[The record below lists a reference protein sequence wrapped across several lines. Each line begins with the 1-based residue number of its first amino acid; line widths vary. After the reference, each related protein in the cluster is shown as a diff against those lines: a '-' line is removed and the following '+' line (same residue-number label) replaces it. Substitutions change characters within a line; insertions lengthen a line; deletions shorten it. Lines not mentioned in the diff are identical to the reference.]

1 MKVPA
6 GNIPLRE
13 AFDRYF
19 QRRWHDGFVHSAL
32 EHLRTT
38 ERQLS
43 ERKSHLSLRRR
54 KSRADQRRLL
64 GAQRRTDIAVVE
76 FRRAFERG
84 HLEARAWD
92 PTQSR
97 EVTLTPSLWKAAFYA
112 ERLFLAD
119 AVPDFFR
126 ADKALA
132 DYVELQFYVEKGAFE
147 EWLAKQADS
156 AASTI
161 EKQMQ
166 ARKAQT
172 SATPS
177 KAAIHGRP
185 MGSGSYLHEDSA
197 LVVKALQL
205 IDQCPGLSAI
215 GAVRLLPDQL
225 PGVGSVES
233 RAKRIARKVRKAPT
247 GNSLP

>member
-1 MKVPA
+1 MMKIPAANIGLSEAFASYFHRRRRDGPASSALKRLATAEGQLSKRVAHSPA
-6 GNIPLRE
+6 GN
-13 AFDRYF
+13 
-19 QRRWHDGFVHSAL
+19 
-32 EHLRTT
+32 
-38 ERQLS
+38 RQLRS
-43 ERKSHLSLRRR
+43 QLK
-54 KSRADQRRLL
+54 
-64 GAQRRTDIAVVE
+64 AQRRTDIALVE

-84 HLEARAWD
+84 RLEARAWD
-92 PTQSR
+92 PKQSR
-97 EVTLTPSLWKAAFYA
+97 EVTLTPSQWKAAFYA

-132 DYVELQFYVEKGAFE
+132 DYVGLQFYVEKGAFE
-147 EWLAKQADS
+147 EWLAKQAES

-205 IDQCPGLSAI
+205 IDQCPGLSAT

-233 RAKRIARKVRKAPT
+233 RAKRIARKVRKAQT